1 MTFMMRDHKVYSH
14 VFVFFFVA
22 ALSNVFCLFPHEEA
36 LKLNVN
42 QAHVFVAALNVSVCL
57 FVST

>member
-1 MTFMMRDHKVYSH
+1 MMRDHKVYSH
-14 VFVFFFVA
+14 VFVFF
-22 ALSNVFCLFPHEEA
+22 LLQLCQNVFCLFRHEEA